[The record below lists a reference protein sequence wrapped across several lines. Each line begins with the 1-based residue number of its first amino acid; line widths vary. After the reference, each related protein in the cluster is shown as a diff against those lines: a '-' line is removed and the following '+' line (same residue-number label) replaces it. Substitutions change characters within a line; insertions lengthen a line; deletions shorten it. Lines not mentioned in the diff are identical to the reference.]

1 MEFLGR
7 GQTPTAVVIS
17 AVSGTAGM
25 EPPEALRGFLDA
37 LGVPGERIPVGIC
50 AQVGA

>member
-1 MEFLGR
+1 
-7 GQTPTAVVIS
+7 
-17 AVSGTAGM
+17 M

-37 LGVPGERIPVGIC
+37 LGVPGERIPVDMG